1 MGSPGVFIHSG
12 TLGGRLSAAPFAPS
26 ASLPARPP
34 AMTAPPTNAPPLRRN
49 RRRDVTRISLSM
61 SVGSVIVHP
70 SFPAGSQHVLASA
83 SLAARNARGSS
94 ASPGRSPNHAAEIAA
109 PESRVLFREHV
120 GLDVAECRV
129 GLVFDA
135 IVERLDNV
143 FLELIG
149 ARMRVHDRYTFSVAV
164 FGIGQPQHV
173 HLDAR

>member
-1 MGSPGVFIHSG
+1 MSRRYPYRC
-12 TLGGRLSAAPFAPS
+12 RLARSSCILRSRPVPS
-26 ASLPARPP
+26 
-34 AMTAPPTNAPPLRRN
+34 M
-49 RRRDVTRISLSM
+49 
-61 SVGSVIVHP
+61 
-70 SFPAGSQHVLASA
+70 VLASA

-149 ARMRVHDRYTFSVAV
+149 ARMRVHDAERAAV
-164 FGIGQPQHV
+164 VHA
-173 HLDAR
+173 HLDACRHQS